1 MLKTDNLTQQ
11 CFLDR
16 SYFPMSSA
24 EPFSPSRVFD
34 LLPYQQ
40 RNFPKADA
48 FAYKVDG
55 AWKKF
60 STSESIKIIDKL
72 AWGLH
77 LRGVGPGDRVASISD
92 NNRPEWNFLDNA
104 ILSLGAVHVPIYPNI
119 APEEY
124 EFILKDSGASLIF
137 CSSRRLYELLSPVV
151 QRLSSVR
158 EMYAFDTISGA
169 KHWSELVCGGQ
180 EVMEGEELRD
190 QLADFRA
197 AVKPSDLAVLIYTSG
212 TTGAPKG
219 VMLSH
224 HNLVSNCITA
234 AGILRNTPHHRA
246 LSFLPLCHIYE
257 RTVVNIYIYSGASVY
272 YAESLD
278 QIAQN
283 LREVQ
288 PEVFS
293 AVPRIIEK
301 IYEKILARGEQLSG
315 IRRSIFLWAVNLGL
329 SYEPDGKVPWH
340 QRLQLL
346 LADRLVF
353 KRWRESVGGNV
364 QGIISGSAALQPRLA
379 RLFWAAG
386 IPIYEGYGPTEAAP
400 VVAVNQPH
408 THLHRVGTVGPVIP
422 GGEIKLAEDGE
433 ILYRGPNVMLG
444 YYQRPDLTEETIDS
458 EGWLHTGDVGEFD
471 GPFLKIT
478 DRKKEI
484 FKTSGG
490 KYIAP
495 QQIENRLK
503 ESKFVSQCMVIGENR
518 KFPSALIV
526 PAFDALK
533 AWTEAQGLPEM
544 PAPQLVKDP
553 RINELYAAE
562 IERCNQHFGRY
573 SQIKKFA
580 LLPKEWTIS
589 GGELTPTL
597 KIKRRNTLQ
606 KYAAEVETLYA
617 GEEPGKASI
626 GASKVQTS
634 GVVSSAG

>member
-1 MLKTDNLTQQ
+1 
-11 CFLDR
+11 
-16 SYFPMSSA
+16 MSCA

-40 RNFPKADA
+40 SNFPKADA
-48 FAYKVDG
+48 FAYKVG
-55 AWKKF
+55 GVWKKF
-60 STSESIKIIDKL
+60 STNESIEIIDKL

-77 LRGVGPGDRVASISD
+77 LQGVRSGDRVASVSD

-104 ILSLGAVHVPIYPNI
+104 VLSLGAIHVPIYPNI

-137 CSSRRLYELLSPVV
+137 CSSQRLYELLRPVIAK
-151 QRLSSVR
+151 LSSIKGIYV
-158 EMYAFDTISGA
+158 FDAVAGA
-169 KHWSELVCGGQ
+169 KSWSELVSAGK
-180 EVMEGEELRD
+180 EVLERAELRN
-190 QLADFRA
+190 QLMDFRA
-197 AVKPSDLAVLIYTSG
+197 AVKPNDLAVLIYTSG
-212 TTGAPKG
+212 TTGPPKG

-224 HNLVSNCITA
+224 RNLISNCITSSA
-234 AGILRNTPHHRA
+234 ILGSTPHDRA

-257 RTVVNIYIYSGASVY
+257 RTVVNLYIFSGTSVY
-272 YAESLD
+272 YAENLD
-278 QIAQN
+278 QIGQN
-283 LREVQ
+283 LREVRPQ
-288 PEVFS
+288 IFS

-315 IRRSIFLWAVNLGL
+315 IKHFLFFWALNLGL
-329 SYEPDGKVPWH
+329 NCDPDSRAPWLR
-340 QRLQLL
+340 QLQLL
-346 LADRLVF
+346 LADRLIF
-353 KRWRESVGGNV
+353 KKWRESVGGNIRGV
-364 QGIISGSAALQPRLA
+364 ISGSAALQPKLA

-400 VVAVNQPH
+400 VISVNQPH
-408 THLHRVGTVGPVIP
+408 TPLHRIGTVGPVIP
-422 GGEIKLAEDGE
+422 DGEVKIAEDGE

-444 YYQRPDLTEETIDS
+444 YYNRPDLTNETIDS

-503 ESKFVSQCMVIGENR
+503 ESRFISQCIVIGENR
-518 KFPSALIV
+518 KFPSALVV
-526 PAFDALK
+526 PEFGALK
-533 AWTEAQGLPEM
+533 SWSESKGLSAM
-544 PAPQLVKDP
+544 PPKEFVKVPQV
-553 RINELYAAE
+553 IALYAGE

-580 LLPKEWTIS
+580 LLPEEWTIAT
-589 GGELTPTL
+589 GELTPTL
-597 KIKRRNTLQ
+597 KIKRKITLQ
-606 KYAAEVETLYA
+606 KYAAEVEALYS
-617 GEEPGKASI
+617 GEEPGKTSI
-626 GASKVQTS
+626 EKPKAQTANAR
-634 GVVSSAG
+634 SSVR

>member
-1 MLKTDNLTQQ
+1 
-11 CFLDR
+11 
-16 SYFPMSSA
+16 MSCA
-24 EPFSPSRVFD
+24 GPFSPSRVFD

-55 AWKKF
+55 TWKKF
-60 STSESIKIIDKL
+60 STGESIEIIDKL

-77 LRGVGPGDRVASISD
+77 LRGVGAGDRVASVSD
-92 NNRPEWNFLDNA
+92 NNRPEWNFLDSA

-151 QRLSSVR
+151 ERFSSVR
-158 EMYAFDTISGA
+158 EMYVFDAISGV
-169 KHWSELVCGGQ
+169 KHWSELITGGQ
-180 EVMEGEELRD
+180 EVLLHEELGN

-197 AVKPSDLAVLIYTSG
+197 AVKPGDLAVLIYTSG
-212 TTGAPKG
+212 TTGPPKG

-257 RTVVNIYIYSGASVY
+257 RTVVNIYIYSGTSVY
-272 YAESLD
+272 YAENLD
-278 QIAQN
+278 QIGQN

-293 AVPRIIEK
+293 AVPRLIEK
-301 IYEKILARGEQLSG
+301 IYERILARGEQLSG
-315 IRRSIFLWAVNLGL
+315 IRHSIFFWAMNLGL
-329 SYEPDGKVPWH
+329 NYDPDGKVPWP

-353 KRWRESVGGNV
+353 RRWRESIGGNV
-364 QGIISGSAALQPRLA
+364 RGIISGSAALQPKLA

-400 VVAVNQPH
+400 VIAVNQPH

-422 GGEIKLAEDGE
+422 DGEIRLAEDGE

-444 YYQRPDLTEETIDS
+444 YYRRPDLTAETIDS
-458 EGWLHTGDVGEFD
+458 DGWLHTGDVGEFD

-503 ESKFVSQCMVIGENR
+503 ESKFVSQCIVIGENR

-526 PAFDALK
+526 PAFEALK
-533 AWTEAQGLPEM
+533 SWMAAQGLPKL
-544 PAPQLVKDP
+544 PAAQLVSDP
-553 RINELYAAE
+553 RVHELYAGE

-580 LLPKEWTIS
+580 LLPKEWTIA

-597 KIKRRNTLQ
+597 KIKRKNTLQ
-606 KYAAEVETLYA
+606 KYAAEVETLYS
-617 GEEPGKASI
+617 GEEPGRTSIEASN
-626 GASKVQTS
+626 VQTS
-634 GVVSSAG
+634 GVGSSGG

>member
-1 MLKTDNLTQQ
+1 
-11 CFLDR
+11 
-16 SYFPMSSA
+16 MSRA

-34 LLPYQQ
+34 LLPFQQ
-40 RNFPKADA
+40 NNFPKADA
-48 FAYKVDG
+48 FAYKVG
-55 AWKKF
+55 GVWKKF
-60 STSESIKIIDKL
+60 STSESIEIIDKL

-77 LRGVGPGDRVASISD
+77 LLGVRSGDRVASVSD

-124 EFILKDSGASLIF
+124 EFILNDSGASLIF
-137 CSSRRLYELLSPVV
+137 CSSQRLYELLCPVMEKLPSIKEIYV
-151 QRLSSVR
+151 
-158 EMYAFDTISGA
+158 FDPVPGA
-169 KHWSELVCGGQ
+169 KSWFELVSSGQ
-180 EVMEGEELRD
+180 EVLEQEDLRK

-197 AVKPSDLAVLIYTSG
+197 AVRTSDLAVLIYTSG
-212 TTGAPKG
+212 TTGPPKG

-224 HNLVSNCITA
+224 HNLVTNCITA
-234 AGILRNTPHHRA
+234 AGILRNTPHQRA

-257 RTVVNIYIYSGASVY
+257 RTVINIYVYSGTSVY
-272 YAESLD
+272 YAENLE
-278 QIAQN
+278 QIGQN

-288 PEVFS
+288 PQVFS

-301 IYEKILARGEQLSG
+301 IYEKIRARGEQLSG
-315 IRRSIFLWAVNLGL
+315 IQRSLFSWAVNVGL
-329 SYEPDGKVPWH
+329 NCDPDGKVPWYR
-340 QRLQLL
+340 RLQLL

-353 KRWRESVGGNV
+353 KKWRESVGGKV
-364 QGIISGSAALQPRLA
+364 RGIISGSAALQPRLA

-400 VVAVNQPH
+400 VIAVNQPH

-422 GGEIKLAEDGE
+422 GGEVKLAKDGE

-444 YYQRPDLTEETIDS
+444 YYHRPDLTEEAIDS
-458 EGWLHTGDVGEFD
+458 DGWLHTGDVGEFD
-471 GPFLKIT
+471 GAFLKIT

-526 PAFDALK
+526 PQFEALK
-533 AWTEAQGLPEM
+533 SWMRSQSLTEM
-544 PAPQLVKDP
+544 PLTELVKDQ
-553 RINELYAAE
+553 RVTALYAGE

-580 LLPKEWTIS
+580 LLPEEWTIA

-597 KIKRRNTLQ
+597 KIKRKNTLQ
-606 KYAAEVETLYA
+606 KYAAEVEALYSDQEIGRA
-617 GEEPGKASI
+617 SVKAPK
-626 GASKVQTS
+626 AQTT
-634 GVVSSAG
+634 GIASSAG

>member
-1 MLKTDNLTQQ
+1 
-11 CFLDR
+11 
-16 SYFPMSSA
+16 MSCA

-40 RNFPKADA
+40 SNFPKADA
-48 FAYKVDG
+48 FAYKVG
-55 AWKKF
+55 GVWKKF
-60 STSESIKIIDKL
+60 STNESLEIIDKL

-77 LRGVGPGDRVASISD
+77 LQGVRSGDRVASVSD

-104 ILSLGAVHVPIYPNI
+104 VLSLGAIHVPIYPNI

-137 CSSRRLYELLSPVV
+137 CSSQRLYELLRPVIAK
-151 QRLSSVR
+151 LSSIKEIYV
-158 EMYAFDTISGA
+158 FDAVPGA
-169 KHWSELVCGGQ
+169 KSWSELVSAGK
-180 EVMEGEELRD
+180 EVLERAELRN
-190 QLADFRA
+190 QLMDLRA
-197 AVKPSDLAVLIYTSG
+197 AVKPNDLAVLIYTSG
-212 TTGAPKG
+212 TTGPPKG

-224 HNLVSNCITA
+224 RNLVSNCITSSA
-234 AGILRNTPHHRA
+234 ILGSTPHDRA

-257 RTVVNIYIYSGASVY
+257 RTVVNLYIFSGTSVY
-272 YAESLD
+272 YAENLD
-278 QIAQN
+278 QIGQN

-288 PEVFS
+288 PQIFS

-315 IRRSIFLWAVNLGL
+315 IKHSLFFWALNLGL
-329 SYEPDGKVPWH
+329 NYDPDTRAPWLR
-340 QRLQLL
+340 QLQLL
-346 LADRLVF
+346 LADRLIF
-353 KRWRESVGGNV
+353 KKWRESVGGNIRGV
-364 QGIISGSAALQPRLA
+364 ISGSAALQPKLA

-400 VVAVNQPH
+400 VISVNQPH
-408 THLHRVGTVGPVIP
+408 TALHRIGTVGPVIP
-422 GGEIKLAEDGE
+422 DGEVKIAEDGE

-444 YYQRPDLTEETIDS
+444 YYNRPDLTNETIDS

-503 ESKFVSQCMVIGENR
+503 ESKFISQCIIIGENR

-526 PAFDALK
+526 PEFSALK
-533 AWTEAQGLPEM
+533 SWSESKGLSAIPPKE
-544 PAPQLVKDP
+544 LVKDP
-553 RINELYAAE
+553 QVIALYAGE

-580 LLPKEWTIS
+580 LLPEEWTIAT
-589 GGELTPTL
+589 GELTPTL
-597 KIKRRNTLQ
+597 KIKRKITLQ
-606 KYAAEVETLYA
+606 KYAAEVEALYSD
-617 GEEPGKASI
+617 EEPGKTSI
-626 GASKVQTS
+626 EKPKAQTADAR
-634 GVVSSAG
+634 SSVR

>member
-1 MLKTDNLTQQ
+1 
-11 CFLDR
+11 
-16 SYFPMSSA
+16 MSRA

-34 LLPYQQ
+34 LLPFQQ
-40 RNFPKADA
+40 NSFPKADA
-48 FAYKVDG
+48 FAYKVG
-55 AWKKF
+55 GVWKKF
-60 STSESIKIIDKL
+60 STSDSIEIIDKL

-77 LRGVGPGDRVASISD
+77 LLGVRSGDRVASVSD

-124 EFILKDSGASLIF
+124 EFILNDSGASLIF
-137 CSSRRLYELLSPVV
+137 CSSQRWYELLCPVV
-151 QRLSSVR
+151 EKLPSIKEIYV
-158 EMYAFDTISGA
+158 FDPVPGA
-169 KHWSELVCGGQ
+169 KSWCELVSSGQ
-180 EVMEGEELRD
+180 EVLQQEDLRR
-190 QLADFRA
+190 QLAGFRA
-197 AVKPSDLAVLIYTSG
+197 AVSTSDLAVLIYTSG
-212 TTGAPKG
+212 TTGPPKG

-224 HNLVSNCITA
+224 QNLVTNSITS
-234 AGILRNTPHHRA
+234 AGILRNTPHQRA

-257 RTVVNIYIYSGASVY
+257 RTVINIYVYSGTSVY
-272 YAESLD
+272 YAENLE
-278 QIAQN
+278 QIGQN

-315 IRRSIFLWAVNLGL
+315 IQRSIFFWAVNVGL
-329 SYEPDGKVPWH
+329 NCDPDGKVPWYRH
-340 QRLQLL
+340 LQLL

-353 KRWRESVGGNV
+353 KKWRESVGGKV
-364 QGIISGSAALQPRLA
+364 RGIISGSAALQPRLA

-400 VVAVNQPH
+400 VIAVNQPH

-422 GGEIKLAEDGE
+422 GGEVKLAKDGE

-444 YYQRPDLTEETIDS
+444 YYHRPDLTEETIDS
-458 EGWLHTGDVGEFD
+458 DGWLHTGDVGEFD

-526 PAFDALK
+526 PEFEALK
-533 AWTEAQGLPEM
+533 SWLGSQSLAEM
-544 PAPQLVKDP
+544 PLTELVKAQQV
-553 RINELYAAE
+553 NALYAGE

-580 LLPKEWTIS
+580 LLPQEWTIA

-597 KIKRRNTLQ
+597 KVKRKNTLQ
-606 KYAAEVETLYA
+606 KYAVEVEALYSA
-617 GEEPGKASI
+617 EEIGRTSVEAPKA
-626 GASKVQTS
+626 QTT
-634 GVVSSAG
+634 GIASSAG

>member
-1 MLKTDNLTQQ
+1 
-11 CFLDR
+11 
-16 SYFPMSSA
+16 MSCA

-48 FAYKVDG
+48 FAYKVG
-55 AWKKF
+55 GVWRKF
-60 STSESIKIIDKL
+60 STSESIEIIDKL

-77 LRGVGPGDRVASISD
+77 LHGVRSGDRVASVSD

-104 ILSLGAVHVPIYPNI
+104 ILSLGAAHVPIYPNVT
-119 APEEY
+119 PEEY
-124 EFILKDSGASLIF
+124 EFILKDSGASLVF
-137 CSSRRLYELLSPVV
+137 CSSERLHGLLGPVV
-151 QRLSSVR
+151 ERLPSIK
-158 EMYAFDTISGA
+158 EMYVFDAVSGA
-169 KHWSELVCGGQ
+169 KSWQELVCAGQ
-180 EVMEGEELRD
+180 EVLEREELRN

-197 AVKPSDLAVLIYTSG
+197 AVSPGDLAVLIYTSG
-212 TTGAPKG
+212 TTGPPKG

-224 HNLVSNCITA
+224 RNLVTNCITS

-257 RTVVNIYIYSGASVY
+257 RTVVNIYIYSGTSVY
-272 YAESLD
+272 YAENLD
-278 QIAQN
+278 QIGQN

-301 IYEKILARGEQLSG
+301 IFEKILARGEQLSG
-315 IRRSIFLWAVNLGL
+315 IRRSIFFWAVNLGL
-329 SYEPDGKVPWH
+329 NYEPDGKVPWY

-353 KRWRESVGGNV
+353 RRWRESVGRNI

-400 VVAVNQPH
+400 VIAVNQPH

-444 YYQRPDLTEETIDS
+444 YYHRPDLTEETIDS
-458 EGWLHTGDVGEFD
+458 DGWLHTGDVGEFD

-495 QQIENRLK
+495 QPIENRLK
-503 ESKFVSQCMVIGENR
+503 ESRFVSQCMVIGENR

-526 PAFDALK
+526 PAFEALRS
-533 AWTEAQGLPEM
+533 WMESQGLPEM
-544 PAPQLVKDP
+544 PTAELVRDP
-553 RINELYAAE
+553 RVNELYAGE
-562 IERCNQHFGRY
+562 IERCNRHFGRY
-573 SQIKKFA
+573 SQIKKFN
-580 LLPKEWTIS
+580 LSPKEWTIA

-597 KIKRRNTLQ
+597 KVKRKNTLQ
-606 KYAAEVETLYA
+606 KYAAEVEALYS
-617 GEEPGKASI
+617 GEEPGKTPVEA
-626 GASKVQTS
+626 AKVQTS
-634 GVVSSAG
+634 GVGFSAG

>member
-1 MLKTDNLTQQ
+1 
-11 CFLDR
+11 
-16 SYFPMSSA
+16 MSCT
-24 EPFSPSRVFD
+24 EPFSPSRVFE
-34 LLPYQQ
+34 LLPYQH

-60 STSESIKIIDKL
+60 STSESIEIIEKL

-77 LRGVGPGDRVASISD
+77 LHGVCSGDRVASISD

-119 APEEY
+119 VPEEY
-124 EFILKDSGASLIF
+124 AFILKDSGASLIF
-137 CSSRRLYELLSPVV
+137 CSSRRLYELLSPIVE
-151 QRLSSVR
+151 RLPSVR
-158 EMYAFDTISGA
+158 EMYVFDAISGA
-169 KHWSELVCGGQ
+169 KHWSELVSSGQ
-180 EVMEGEELRD
+180 EVLEREELRN

-197 AVKPSDLAVLIYTSG
+197 AVNPGDLAVLIYTSG
-212 TTGAPKG
+212 TTGPPKG

-224 HNLVSNCITA
+224 QNLVTNCITA

-257 RTVVNIYIYSGASVY
+257 RTVVNIYIYSGTSVY
-272 YAESLD
+272 YAENLD
-278 QIAQN
+278 QIGQN

-288 PEVFS
+288 PDVFS

-301 IYEKILARGEQLSG
+301 IFERILARGQQLSG
-315 IRRSIFLWAVNLGL
+315 IRRSIFFWAVNLGL
-329 SYEPDGKVPWH
+329 KHDPDGKMPWFR
-340 QRLQLL
+340 RLQLL

-353 KRWRESVGGNV
+353 KRWRESVGGNIG
-364 QGIISGSAALQPRLA
+364 GIISGSAALQPRLA

-400 VVAVNQPH
+400 VIAVNQPH

-433 ILYRGPNVMLG
+433 ILYRGPNVMIG
-444 YYQRPDLTEETIDS
+444 YYHRPDLTKETIDS
-458 EGWLHTGDVGEFD
+458 DGWLHTGDVGEFD

-503 ESKFVSQCMVIGENR
+503 ESKFISQCMVIGENR
-518 KFPSALIV
+518 KFPSVLIV
-526 PAFDALK
+526 PAFGALK
-533 AWTEAQGLPEM
+533 SWMEAQGLPEM
-544 PAPQLVKDP
+544 PAAQLVRDP
-553 RINELYAAE
+553 RVNGLYAEE

-573 SQIKKFA
+573 SQIKKFV
-580 LLPKEWTIS
+580 LLPKEWTIA

-597 KIKRRNTLQ
+597 KIKRKNTLQ
-606 KYAAEVETLYA
+606 KYAAEIETLYS
-617 GEEPGKASI
+617 GEEVGRTSVEAP
-626 GASKVQTS
+626 KVQTS
-634 GVVSSAG
+634 GVGSSAS

>member
-1 MLKTDNLTQQ
+1 
-11 CFLDR
+11 
-16 SYFPMSSA
+16 MSCA

-40 RNFPKADA
+40 SNFPKADA
-48 FAYKVDG
+48 FAYKAGGV
-55 AWKKF
+55 WKKF
-60 STSESIKIIDKL
+60 STNESIEIIDKL

-77 LRGVGPGDRVASISD
+77 LQGVRSGDRVASVSD

-104 ILSLGAVHVPIYPNI
+104 VLSLGAIHVPIYPNI

-124 EFILKDSGASLIF
+124 KFILKDSDASLIF
-137 CSSRRLYELLSPVV
+137 CSSQRLYELLRPVIAK
-151 QRLSSVR
+151 LSSIKEV
-158 EMYAFDTISGA
+158 YVFDAVAGA
-169 KHWSELVCGGQ
+169 KSWSDLVSAGK
-180 EVMEGEELRD
+180 EVLERAELRD
-190 QLADFRA
+190 QLIDFRA
-197 AVKPSDLAVLIYTSG
+197 TVKPNDLAVLIYTSG
-212 TTGAPKG
+212 TTGPPKG

-224 HNLVSNCITA
+224 RNLISNCITSSA
-234 AGILRNTPHHRA
+234 ILGSTPHDRA

-257 RTVVNIYIYSGASVY
+257 RTVVNLYIFSGTSVY
-272 YAESLD
+272 YAENLD
-278 QIAQN
+278 QIGQN

-288 PEVFS
+288 PQIFS

-315 IRRSIFLWAVNLGL
+315 IKHSLFFWALNLGL
-329 SYEPDGKVPWH
+329 NYDPDSRAPWLR
-340 QRLQLL
+340 QLQLL
-346 LADRLVF
+346 LADRLIF
-353 KRWRESVGGNV
+353 KKWRESVGGNIRGV
-364 QGIISGSAALQPRLA
+364 ISGSAALQPKLA

-400 VVAVNQPH
+400 VISVNQPH
-408 THLHRVGTVGPVIP
+408 TDLHRIGTVGPVIP
-422 GGEIKLAEDGE
+422 DGEVKIAEDGE

-444 YYQRPDLTEETIDS
+444 YYNRPDLTIETIDS
-458 EGWLHTGDVGEFD
+458 DGWLHTGDVGEFD

-503 ESKFVSQCMVIGENR
+503 ESRFISQCIVIGENR

-526 PAFDALK
+526 PEFSALK
-533 AWTEAQGLPEM
+533 SWSETKGLSAM
-544 PAPQLVKDP
+544 PPKEFVKDP
-553 RINELYAAE
+553 QIIALYAGE

-580 LLPKEWTIS
+580 VLPEEWTIAT
-589 GGELTPTL
+589 GELTPTL
-597 KIKRRNTLQ
+597 KIKRKITLQ
-606 KYAAEVETLYA
+606 KYAAEVEALYS
-617 GEEPGKASI
+617 GEEPGKTSI
-626 GASKVQTS
+626 EKPKAQTANAR
-634 GVVSSAG
+634 SSVR

>member
-1 MLKTDNLTQQ
+1 
-11 CFLDR
+11 
-16 SYFPMSSA
+16 MSCA

-40 RNFPKADA
+40 SNFPKADA
-48 FAYKVDG
+48 FAYKVG
-55 AWKKF
+55 GVWKKF
-60 STSESIKIIDKL
+60 STNESIEIIDKL

-77 LRGVGPGDRVASISD
+77 LQGVRSGDRVASVSD

-104 ILSLGAVHVPIYPNI
+104 VLSLGAIHVPIYPNI

-124 EFILKDSGASLIF
+124 KFILKDSDASLIF
-137 CSSRRLYELLSPVV
+137 CSSQRLYELLRPVIAK
-151 QRLSSVR
+151 LSSIKEV
-158 EMYAFDTISGA
+158 YVFDAVAGA
-169 KHWSELVCGGQ
+169 KSWSDLVSAGK
-180 EVMEGEELRD
+180 EVLERAELRD
-190 QLADFRA
+190 QLIDFRA
-197 AVKPSDLAVLIYTSG
+197 TVKPNDLAVLIYTSG
-212 TTGAPKG
+212 TTGPPKG

-224 HNLVSNCITA
+224 RNLISNCITSSA
-234 AGILRNTPHHRA
+234 ILGSTPHDRA

-257 RTVVNIYIYSGASVY
+257 RTVVNLYIFSGTSVY
-272 YAESLD
+272 YAENLD
-278 QIAQN
+278 QIGQN

-288 PEVFS
+288 PQIFS

-315 IRRSIFLWAVNLGL
+315 IKHSLFFWALNLGL
-329 SYEPDGKVPWH
+329 NYDPDSRAPWLR
-340 QRLQLL
+340 QLQLL
-346 LADRLVF
+346 LADRLIF
-353 KRWRESVGGNV
+353 KKWRESVGGNIRGV
-364 QGIISGSAALQPRLA
+364 ISGSAALQPKLA

-400 VVAVNQPH
+400 VISVNQPH
-408 THLHRVGTVGPVIP
+408 TDLHRIGTVGPVIP
-422 GGEIKLAEDGE
+422 DGEVKIAEDGE

-444 YYQRPDLTEETIDS
+444 YYNRPDLTIETIDS
-458 EGWLHTGDVGEFD
+458 DGWLHTGDVGEFD

-503 ESKFVSQCMVIGENR
+503 ESRFISQCIVIGENR

-526 PAFDALK
+526 PEFSALK
-533 AWTEAQGLPEM
+533 SWSETKGLSAM
-544 PAPQLVKDP
+544 PPKEFVKDP
-553 RINELYAAE
+553 QIIALYAGE

-580 LLPKEWTIS
+580 VLPEEWTIAT
-589 GGELTPTL
+589 GELTPTL
-597 KIKRRNTLQ
+597 KIKRKITLQ
-606 KYAAEVETLYA
+606 KYAAEVEALYS
-617 GEEPGKASI
+617 GEEPGKTSI
-626 GASKVQTS
+626 EKPKAQTANAR
-634 GVVSSAG
+634 SSVR

>member
-1 MLKTDNLTQQ
+1 
-11 CFLDR
+11 
-16 SYFPMSSA
+16 MSCA

-40 RNFPKADA
+40 SNFPKADA
-48 FAYKVDG
+48 FAYKAGGV
-55 AWKKF
+55 WKKF
-60 STSESIKIIDKL
+60 STNESIEIIDKL

-77 LRGVGPGDRVASISD
+77 LQGVRSGDRVASVSD

-104 ILSLGAVHVPIYPNI
+104 VLSLGAIHVPIYPNI

-124 EFILKDSGASLIF
+124 KFILKDSDASLIF
-137 CSSRRLYELLSPVV
+137 CSSQRLYELLRPVIGK
-151 QRLSSVR
+151 LSSIKEV
-158 EMYAFDTISGA
+158 YVFDAVAGA
-169 KHWSELVCGGQ
+169 KSWSDLVSAGK
-180 EVMEGEELRD
+180 EVLERAELRD
-190 QLADFRA
+190 QLIDFRA
-197 AVKPSDLAVLIYTSG
+197 TVKPNDLAVLIYTSG
-212 TTGAPKG
+212 TTGPPKG

-224 HNLVSNCITA
+224 RNLISNCITSSA
-234 AGILRNTPHHRA
+234 ILGSTPHDRA

-257 RTVVNIYIYSGASVY
+257 RTVVNLYIFSGTSVY
-272 YAESLD
+272 YAENLD
-278 QIAQN
+278 QIGQN

-288 PEVFS
+288 PQIFS

-315 IRRSIFLWAVNLGL
+315 IKHSLFFWALNLGL
-329 SYEPDGKVPWH
+329 NYDPDSRAPWLR
-340 QRLQLL
+340 QLQLL
-346 LADRLVF
+346 LADRLIF
-353 KRWRESVGGNV
+353 KKWRESVGGNIRGV
-364 QGIISGSAALQPRLA
+364 ISGSAALQPKLA

-400 VVAVNQPH
+400 VISVNQPH
-408 THLHRVGTVGPVIP
+408 TDLHRIGTVGPVIP
-422 GGEIKLAEDGE
+422 DGEVKIAEDGE

-444 YYQRPDLTEETIDS
+444 YYNRPDLTNETIDS

-503 ESKFVSQCMVIGENR
+503 ESRFISQCIVIGENR

-526 PAFDALK
+526 PEFSALK
-533 AWTEAQGLPEM
+533 SWSETKGLSAM
-544 PAPQLVKDP
+544 PPKEFVKDP
-553 RINELYAAE
+553 QIIALYAGE

-580 LLPKEWTIS
+580 VLPEEWTIAT
-589 GGELTPTL
+589 GELTPTL
-597 KIKRRNTLQ
+597 KIKRKITLQ
-606 KYAAEVETLYA
+606 KYAAEVEALYS
-617 GEEPGKASI
+617 GEEPGKTSI
-626 GASKVQTS
+626 EKPKAQTANAR
-634 GVVSSAG
+634 SSVR

>member
-1 MLKTDNLTQQ
+1 
-11 CFLDR
+11 
-16 SYFPMSSA
+16 MSCA

-40 RNFPKADA
+40 SNFPKADA
-48 FAYKVDG
+48 FAYKAGGV
-55 AWKKF
+55 WKKF
-60 STSESIKIIDKL
+60 STNESIEIIDKL

-77 LRGVGPGDRVASISD
+77 LQGVRSGDRVASVSD

-104 ILSLGAVHVPIYPNI
+104 VLSLGAIHVPIYPNI

-124 EFILKDSGASLIF
+124 KFILKDSDASLIF
-137 CSSRRLYELLSPVV
+137 CSSQRLYELLRPVIGK
-151 QRLSSVR
+151 LSSIKEV
-158 EMYAFDTISGA
+158 YVFDAVAGA
-169 KHWSELVCGGQ
+169 KSWSDLVSAGK
-180 EVMEGEELRD
+180 EVLERAELRD
-190 QLADFRA
+190 QLIDFRA
-197 AVKPSDLAVLIYTSG
+197 TVKPNDLAVLIYTSG
-212 TTGAPKG
+212 TTGPPKG

-224 HNLVSNCITA
+224 RNLISNCITSSA
-234 AGILRNTPHHRA
+234 ILGSTPHDRA

-257 RTVVNIYIYSGASVY
+257 RTVVNLYIFSGTSVY
-272 YAESLD
+272 YAENLD
-278 QIAQN
+278 QIGQN

-288 PEVFS
+288 PQIFS

-315 IRRSIFLWAVNLGL
+315 IKHSLFFWALNLGL
-329 SYEPDGKVPWH
+329 NYDPDSRAPWLR
-340 QRLQLL
+340 QLQLL
-346 LADRLVF
+346 LADRLIF
-353 KRWRESVGGNV
+353 KKWRESVGGNIRGV
-364 QGIISGSAALQPRLA
+364 ISGSAALQPKLA

-400 VVAVNQPH
+400 VISVNQPH
-408 THLHRVGTVGPVIP
+408 TDLHRIGTVGPVIP
-422 GGEIKLAEDGE
+422 DGEVKIAEDGE

-444 YYQRPDLTEETIDS
+444 YYNRPDLTIETIDS
-458 EGWLHTGDVGEFD
+458 DGWLHTGDVGEFD

-503 ESKFVSQCMVIGENR
+503 ESRFISQCIVIGENR

-526 PAFDALK
+526 PEFSALK
-533 AWTEAQGLPEM
+533 SWSETKGLSAM
-544 PAPQLVKDP
+544 PPKEFVKDP
-553 RINELYAAE
+553 QIIALYAGE

-580 LLPKEWTIS
+580 VLPEEWTIAT
-589 GGELTPTL
+589 GELTPTL
-597 KIKRRNTLQ
+597 KIKRKITLQ
-606 KYAAEVETLYA
+606 KYAAEVEALYS
-617 GEEPGKASI
+617 GEEPGKTSI
-626 GASKVQTS
+626 EKPKAQTANAR
-634 GVVSSAG
+634 SSVR